1 MPQPASKYCVLGI
14 KGGVGYSC
22 PKLPNPLI
30 CFQTWTRLILHG
42 ICNFL
47 LKLLMIW
54 SLMVYI
60 LLFLYI
66 YMHTWL
72 PDYHLCSRI
81 ILTNQSNISARLI
94 SLWCSCIYVYTS
106 LDWNM
111 IIVAFFMSH
120 RIMFQLWIGYLK
132 SISFELANQYS
143 CNISVPT
150 YLSSVCFLH
159 FLAV

>member
-14 KGGVGYSC
+14 GGGGYSC

-47 LKLLMIW
+47 LKLSMIW

-94 SLWCSCIYVYTS
+94 SLWCSCIYVHTVLNGTWS
-106 LDWNM
+106 LLP
-111 IIVAFFMSH
+111 FLCPTKLCF
-120 RIMFQLWIGYLK
+120 
-132 SISFELANQYS
+132 SFELD
-143 CNISVPT
+143 T
-150 YLSSVCFLH
+150 
-159 FLAV
+159 

>member
-14 KGGVGYSC
+14 GGGGGYSC

-47 LKLLMIW
+47 LKLSMIW

-60 LLFLYI
+60 LLSYI
-66 YMHTWL
+66 FMHTRL

-81 ILTNQSNISARLI
+81 ISTNQNNISVLDSFPCGVVVYMYI
-94 SLWCSCIYVYTS
+94 PVFIGTWSLLPFLCPTKLC
-106 LDWNM
+106 
-111 IIVAFFMSH
+111 F
-120 RIMFQLWIGYLK
+120 
-132 SISFELANQYS
+132 SFELD
-143 CNISVPT
+143 T
-150 YLSSVCFLH
+150 
-159 FLAV
+159 

>member
-14 KGGVGYSC
+14 GGGGYSC

-47 LKLLMIW
+47 LKLSMIW

-94 SLWCSCIYVYTS
+94 SLWCSCIYVLPVFIGTWS
-106 LDWNM
+106 LLP
-111 IIVAFFMSH
+111 FLCPTKLCF
-120 RIMFQLWIGYLK
+120 
-132 SISFELANQYS
+132 SFELD
-143 CNISVPT
+143 T
-150 YLSSVCFLH
+150 
-159 FLAV
+159 

>member
-1 MPQPASKYCVLGI
+1 MHNIRVLMHIMI
-14 KGGVGYSC
+14 KNKAKCPSLLQNTVYQVKGGYSC

-47 LKLLMIW
+47 LKLSMIW

-60 LLFLYI
+60 LLSYIFL
-66 YMHTWL
+66 HTLL

-94 SLWCSCIYVYTS
+94 SLWCSCIYVCTS
-106 LDWNM
+106 LHWNM

-120 RIMFQLWIGYLK
+120 KIMFQL
-132 SISFELANQYS
+132 
-143 CNISVPT
+143 
-150 YLSSVCFLH
+150 
-159 FLAV
+159 

>member
-1 MPQPASKYCVLGI
+1 MPQPASKYCVLGR
-14 KGGVGYSC
+14 GGGYSC

-47 LKLLMIW
+47 LKLSMIW

-81 ILTNQSNISARLI
+81 ILINQSNISVLDSFPCGVVVYMYI
-94 SLWCSCIYVYTS
+94 PVFIGTWSL
-106 LDWNM
+106 LP
-111 IIVAFFMSH
+111 FFMSH
-120 RIMFQLWIGYLK
+120 KIMFQLWIGYLK
-132 SISFELANQYS
+132 SISFELANHYS
-143 CNISVPT
+143 WNISVLT
-150 YLSSVCFLH
+150 YLSSVGFLH

>member
-14 KGGVGYSC
+14 RGGGYSC

-47 LKLLMIW
+47 LKLSMIW

-60 LLFLYI
+60 LLSYI
-66 YMHTWL
+66 FMHTWL

-81 ILTNQSNISARLI
+81 ILTNQSNISVLDSFPCGVVVYMYIPVLI
-94 SLWCSCIYVYTS
+94 GTWSLLPFYVPQNYVSALNWIPKVNLLQVSKS
-106 LDWNM
+106 L
-111 IIVAFFMSH
+111 
-120 RIMFQLWIGYLK
+120 QL
-132 SISFELANQYS
+132 
-143 CNISVPT
+143 
-150 YLSSVCFLH
+150 
-159 FLAV
+159 

>member
-14 KGGVGYSC
+14 GGGGGYSC

-60 LLFLYI
+60 LLSYI
-66 YMHTWL
+66 FMHTWL

-94 SLWCSCIYVYTS
+94 SLWCSCIYVHTVFIGTWS
-106 LDWNM
+106 LLPFYVPQNYVSALNWIPKVNLLQ
-111 IIVAFFMSH
+111 VSKSV
-120 RIMFQLWIGYLK
+120 QL
-132 SISFELANQYS
+132 
-143 CNISVPT
+143 
-150 YLSSVCFLH
+150 
-159 FLAV
+159 

>member
-14 KGGVGYSC
+14 DGYSC

-47 LKLLMIW
+47 LKLSMIW

-60 LLFLYI
+60 LLSYI
-66 YMHTWL
+66 FMHTWL

-81 ILTNQSNISARLI
+81 ILTNQSNISVLDSFPCGVVVYMYI
-94 SLWCSCIYVYTS
+94 QSSLEHDHCC
-106 LDWNM
+106 L
-111 IIVAFFMSH
+111 FMSH
-120 RIMFQLWIGYLK
+120 KIMFQLWIGYLK

-150 YLSSVCFLH
+150 YLSSVGFLH

>member
-14 KGGVGYSC
+14 GGGGYSC

-47 LKLLMIW
+47 LKLSMIW

-81 ILTNQSNISARLI
+81 ILANQSNISARLI
-94 SLWCSCIYVYTS
+94 SLWCSCIYVHTS

-120 RIMFQLWIGYLK
+120 KIMFQLWIGYLK
-132 SISFELANQYS
+132 SISFKLANHYS
-143 CNISVPT
+143 WNISVLT
-150 YLSSVCFLH
+150 YLSSLWFLH

>member
-14 KGGVGYSC
+14 GGYSC

-47 LKLLMIW
+47 LKLSMIW

-60 LLFLYI
+60 LLSYTF
-66 YMHTWL
+66 MHTWL

-81 ILTNQSNISARLI
+81 ILTNQSNISVLDSFPCGVVVYMYI
-94 SLWCSCIYVYTS
+94 PVFIGTWSL
-106 LDWNM
+106 L
-111 IIVAFFMSH
+111 IIVVPQNYVSALNWIPKVNLLRVSKSV
-120 RIMFQLWIGYLK
+120 QL
-132 SISFELANQYS
+132 
-143 CNISVPT
+143 
-150 YLSSVCFLH
+150 
-159 FLAV
+159 